1 MKVGD
6 LVMCQRL
13 YGHDQSRGLV
23 VGFNKKGEGG
33 KEYVHVLI
41 DEVIQVFMHYDVE
54 VIG

>member
-6 LVMCQRL
+6 IVICQIL
-13 YGHDQSRGLV
+13 YNHVPPRGLI

-41 DEVIQVFMHYDVE
+41 DEVIRVFMHYDVE